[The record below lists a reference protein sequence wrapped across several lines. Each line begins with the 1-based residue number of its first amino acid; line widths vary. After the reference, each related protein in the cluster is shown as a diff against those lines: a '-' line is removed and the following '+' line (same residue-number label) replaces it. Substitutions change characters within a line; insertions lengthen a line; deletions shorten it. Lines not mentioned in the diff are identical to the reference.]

1 MQQQYGF
8 VATVILA
15 IITSGTLSALISGMF
30 ALSSQKKQEK
40 NGLREGVR
48 VLLYDRIKYLCKKAI
63 KAGGITSDQL
73 EDILSM
79 HNVYHDLGGNG
90 FLDSL
95 IAQVKSLPIVHES

>member
-1 MQQQYGF
+1 MELNFAG
-8 VATVILA
+8 TVVLA
-15 IITSGTLSALISGMF
+15 IITSGTLSAFISGMF
-30 ALSSQKKQEK
+30 AWSAQRRQEK
-40 NGLREGVR
+40 NGVREGVR

-79 HNVYHDLGGNG
+79 HKVYHDIGGNG

-95 IAQVKSLPIVHES
+95 ISQTKSLPIIHES

>member
-1 MQQQYGF
+1 MQLNFAG
-8 VATVILA
+8 TVVLA
-15 IITSGTLSALISGMF
+15 IITSGTLSAFISGMF
-30 ALSSQKKQEK
+30 ALASQRKQAR
-40 NGLREGVR
+40 NGVREGVR

-79 HNVYHDLGGNG
+79 HKVYHDIGGNG

-95 IAQVKSLPIVHES
+95 IVQIKALPITHES